1 MASFINNRI
10 SQIHLTSNIKQT
22 IVAMLGVTFGIS
34 MYVFMTGFMTG
45 VNNAQND
52 LAFSS
57 LAHIRVYNDRPADN
71 TNIVKKVYPNSLV
84 ILHNAKIIKY
94 TDGIKNSKT
103 ILDALKSQKDITAIT
118 TQLNINVFFKNAGNK
133 VNGSVS
139 GVDVVNENK
148 VFNTSK
154 YITEG
159 NWNELKERSDGIFVP
174 VDMAKNL
181 SLKVNDNLNILTS
194 DGISKNYKVIGLF
207 KTDVA
212 SIDKSK
218 AYININAAR
227 QLIGANQ
234 SYVTDIQIN
243 IKDYNKT
250 DNIINNITS
259 IIPYKAESW
268 QIANQQLVAGSSLRD
283 IIAIAVSLVIL
294 LVAGF
299 GIYNILNMMIYEK
312 MDSIAILKA
321 VGFSGKDVNK
331 IFISIA
337 LSIGIFGGLMGL
349 LMGFGLSSL
358 IDQIPFNTESLPT
371 IKTYPINYNPKF
383 YLIGGTFAI
392 VTTYFAGFFPS
403 RKASGIDPVIIIRGK

>member
-1 MASFINNRI
+1 MASYINNRI

-45 VNNAQND
+45 ANNAQND

-57 LAHIRVYNDRPADN
+57 LAHIRVYNDCPADN
-71 TNIVKKVYPNSLV
+71 TNIATKFFPNSLV
-84 ILHNAKIIKY
+84 DLHNAKIIKY
-94 TDGIKNSKT
+94 TDGIKNSNT
-103 ILDALKSQKDITAIT
+103 ILNALKSKKDITEVT
-118 TQLNINVFFKNAGNK
+118 TQVNINVFFKNAGNK

-159 NWNELKERSDGIFVP
+159 NWNELKQRSDGIFVA
-174 VDMAKNL
+174 VDLAKNL

-194 DGISKNYKVIGLF
+194 DGISKNYKVIGIF

-212 SIDKSK
+212 SIDKSR

-234 SYVTDIQIN
+234 SYATDIQIN

-250 DNIINNITS
+250 DHIINQIAP
-259 IIPYKAESW
+259 IIPYKTESW
-268 QIANQQLVAGSSLRD
+268 QMANQQLVAGSSLRD
-283 IIAIAVSLVIL
+283 IIAIAISLVIL
-294 LVAGF
+294 IVAGF
-299 GIYNILNMMIYEK
+299 GIYNIMNMTINQKIRE
-312 MDSIAILKA
+312 IAILKA
-321 VGFSGKDVNK
+321 MGFSGPDVTQIFLTQAIVIGIIGGFIGLGFGYLTAILVNK
-331 IFISIA
+331 IPFEVAGMHTLPMAYTLKDYILA
-337 LSIGIFGGLMGL
+337 FM
-349 LMGFGLSSL
+349 FGL
-358 IDQIPFNTESLPT
+358 
-371 IKTYPINYNPKF
+371 
-383 YLIGGTFAI
+383 
-392 VTTYFAGFFPS
+392 VTTFIAGYIPA
-403 RKASGIDPVIIIRGK
+403 RKASKIDPVTILRG

>member
-1 MASFINNRI
+1 MASYINNRI

-45 VNNAQND
+45 ANNAQND

-57 LAHIRVYNDRPADN
+57 LAHIRVYNDCPADN
-71 TNIVKKVYPNSLV
+71 TNIATKFFPNSLV
-84 ILHNAKIIKY
+84 DLHNAKIIKY
-94 TDGIKNSKT
+94 TDGIKNSNT
-103 ILDALKSQKDITAIT
+103 ILNALKSKKDITEVT
-118 TQLNINVFFKNAGNK
+118 TQVNINVFFKNAGNK

-159 NWNELKERSDGIFVP
+159 NWNELKQRSDGIFVA
-174 VDMAKNL
+174 VNLAKNL

-194 DGISKNYKVIGLF
+194 DGISKNYKVIGIF

-212 SIDKSK
+212 SIDKSR

-234 SYVTDIQIN
+234 SYATDIQIN

-250 DNIINNITS
+250 DHIINQIAP
-259 IIPYKAESW
+259 IIPYKTESW
-268 QIANQQLVAGSSLRD
+268 QMANQQLVAGSSLRD
-283 IIAIAVSLVIL
+283 IIAIAISLVIL

-299 GIYNILNMMIYEK
+299 GIYNIMNMTINQKIRE
-312 MDSIAILKA
+312 IAILKA
-321 VGFSGKDVNK
+321 MGFSGPDVTQIFLTQAIVIGIIGGFIGLGFGYLIAILVNK
-331 IFISIA
+331 IPFEVAGMLTLPMAYTLKDYILA
-337 LSIGIFGGLMGL
+337 FM
-349 LMGFGLSSL
+349 FGL
-358 IDQIPFNTESLPT
+358 
-371 IKTYPINYNPKF
+371 
-383 YLIGGTFAI
+383 
-392 VTTYFAGFFPS
+392 VTTFIAGYIPA
-403 RKASGIDPVIIIRGK
+403 RKASKIDPVTILRG

>member
-1 MASFINNRI
+1 MASYINYRI
-10 SQIHLTSNIKQT
+10 SQIHLTSNIRQT
-22 IVAMLGVTFGIS
+22 IVAMLGVIFGIS

-57 LAHIRVYNDRPADN
+57 LAHVRVYNDRPADN
-71 TNIVKKVYPNSLV
+71 TNIVSKVFPSTVVNLRHPKV
-84 ILHNAKIIKY
+84 IKY
-94 TDGIKNSKT
+94 TDGIKNSNV
-103 ILDALKSQKDITAIT
+103 ILDALKSQKDITGVT
-118 TQLNINVFFKNAGNK
+118 TQVNINVFFKNAGNK
-133 VNGSVS
+133 INGSVS

-159 NWNELKERSDGIFVP
+159 NWNELKQRSDGIFVS
-174 VDMAKNL
+174 VDLANNL
-181 SLKVNDNLNILTS
+181 SLKVNDNLNIFTS

-234 SYVTDIQIN
+234 SYVSDIQIN

-250 DNIINNITS
+250 KNIINQITS
-259 IIPYKAESW
+259 IIPYKTESW
-268 QIANQQLVAGSSLRD
+268 QMANQQLAAGSSLRD

-299 GIYNILNMMIYEK
+299 GIYNIMNMTINQKIRE
-312 MDSIAILKA
+312 IAILKA
-321 VGFSGKDVNK
+321 MGFSGPDVTQIFLTQAIVIGIIGGFIGLGFGYLTANLVNK
-331 IFISIA
+331 IPFELAGMSTLPMAYTLKDYILA
-337 LSIGIFGGLMGL
+337 FM
-349 LMGFGLSSL
+349 FGL
-358 IDQIPFNTESLPT
+358 
-371 IKTYPINYNPKF
+371 
-383 YLIGGTFAI
+383 
-392 VTTYFAGFFPS
+392 VTTFIAGYIPA
-403 RKASGIDPVIIIRGK
+403 RKASKIDPVTILRG

>member
-10 SQIHLTSNIKQT
+10 SQIHLTSNINQT

-250 DNIINNITS
+250 DNIVNNITS

-299 GIYNILNMMIYEK
+299 GIYNIMNMTINQKIRE
-312 MDSIAILKA
+312 IAILKA
-321 VGFSGKDVNK
+321 MGFSGPDVTQIFLTESIVIGIIGGFIGLGFGYLIANLVNK
-331 IFISIA
+331 IPFETA
-337 LSIGIFGGLMGL
+337 GLHTLPMAFTLKDYVLAFIFGL
-349 LMGFGLSSL
+349 
-358 IDQIPFNTESLPT
+358 
-371 IKTYPINYNPKF
+371 
-383 YLIGGTFAI
+383 
-392 VTTYFAGFFPS
+392 VTTFIAGYIPA
-403 RKASGIDPVIIIRGK
+403 RKASKIDPVTIIRG

>member
-1 MASFINNRI
+1 MASYINNRI

-45 VNNAQND
+45 ANNAQND

-57 LAHIRVYNDRPADN
+57 LAHIRVYNDCPADN
-71 TNIVKKVYPNSLV
+71 TNIATKFFPNSIV
-84 ILHNAKIIKY
+84 DLHNAKIIKY
-94 TDGIKNSKT
+94 TDGIKNSNT
-103 ILDALKSQKDITAIT
+103 ILNALKSKKDITEVT
-118 TQLNINVFFKNAGNK
+118 TQVNINVFFKNAGNK

-159 NWNELKERSDGIFVP
+159 NWNELKQRSDGIFVA
-174 VDMAKNL
+174 VDLAKNL

-194 DGISKNYKVIGLF
+194 DGISKNYKVIGIF

-212 SIDKSK
+212 SIDKSR

-234 SYVTDIQIN
+234 SYATDIQIN

-250 DNIINNITS
+250 DHIINQIAP
-259 IIPYKAESW
+259 IIPYKTESW
-268 QIANQQLVAGSSLRD
+268 QMANQQLVAGSSLRD
-283 IIAIAVSLVIL
+283 IIAIAISLVIL

-299 GIYNILNMMIYEK
+299 GIYNIMNMTINQKIRE
-312 MDSIAILKA
+312 IAILKA
-321 VGFSGKDVNK
+321 MGFSGPDVTQIFLTQAIVIGIIGGFIGLGFGYLTAILVNK
-331 IFISIA
+331 IPFEVAGMHTLPMAYTLKDYILA
-337 LSIGIFGGLMGL
+337 FM
-349 LMGFGLSSL
+349 FGL
-358 IDQIPFNTESLPT
+358 
-371 IKTYPINYNPKF
+371 
-383 YLIGGTFAI
+383 
-392 VTTYFAGFFPS
+392 VTTFIAGYIPA
-403 RKASGIDPVIIIRGK
+403 RKASKIDPVTILRG

>member
-1 MASFINNRI
+1 
-10 SQIHLTSNIKQT
+10 
-22 IVAMLGVTFGIS
+22 MLGVTFGIS

-299 GIYNILNMMIYEK
+299 GIYNIMNMTINQKIRE
-312 MDSIAILKA
+312 IAILKA
-321 VGFSGKDVNK
+321 MGFSGPDVTQIFLTESIVIGIIGGFIGLGFGYLIANLVNK
-331 IFISIA
+331 IPFETA
-337 LSIGIFGGLMGL
+337 GLHTLPMAFTLKDYVLAFIFGL
-349 LMGFGLSSL
+349 
-358 IDQIPFNTESLPT
+358 
-371 IKTYPINYNPKF
+371 
-383 YLIGGTFAI
+383 
-392 VTTYFAGFFPS
+392 VTTFIAGYIPA
-403 RKASGIDPVIIIRGK
+403 RKASKIDPVTIIRG

>member
-1 MASFINNRI
+1 MASYINYRI
-10 SQIHLTSNIKQT
+10 SQIHLTSNIRQT
-22 IVAMLGVTFGIS
+22 IVAMLGVIFGIS

-57 LAHIRVYNDRPADN
+57 LAHVRVYNDRPADN
-71 TNIVKKVYPNSLV
+71 TNIVSKVFPSTVVNLR
-84 ILHNAKIIKY
+84 HPKIIKY
-94 TDGIKNSKT
+94 TDGIKNSNV
-103 ILDALKSQKDITAIT
+103 ILDALKSQKDITGAT
-118 TQLNINVFFKNAGNK
+118 TQVNINVFFKNAGNK
-133 VNGSVS
+133 INGSVS

-159 NWNELKERSDGIFVP
+159 NWNELKQRSDGIIVS
-174 VDMAKNL
+174 VDLAKNL
-181 SLKVNDNLNILTS
+181 SLKVNDNLNIFTS

-234 SYVTDIQIN
+234 SYVSDIQIN

-250 DNIINNITS
+250 KNIINQITS
-259 IIPYKAESW
+259 IIPYKTESW
-268 QIANQQLVAGSSLRD
+268 QMANQQLAAGSSLRD

-299 GIYNILNMMIYEK
+299 GIYNIMNMTINQKIRE
-312 MDSIAILKA
+312 IAILKA
-321 VGFSGKDVNK
+321 MGFSGPDVTQIFLTQAIVIGIIGGFIGLGFGYLTANLVNK
-331 IFISIA
+331 IPFELAGMSTLPMAYTLKDYILA
-337 LSIGIFGGLMGL
+337 FM
-349 LMGFGLSSL
+349 FGL
-358 IDQIPFNTESLPT
+358 
-371 IKTYPINYNPKF
+371 
-383 YLIGGTFAI
+383 
-392 VTTYFAGFFPS
+392 VTTFIAGYIPA
-403 RKASGIDPVIIIRGK
+403 RKASKIDPVTILRG

>member
-1 MASFINNRI
+1 MASYINNRI
-10 SQIHLTSNIKQT
+10 SKIHLTSNIKQT

-71 TNIVKKVYPNSLV
+71 TNIAAKVFPNSV
-84 ILHNAKIIKY
+84 INLHNAKIIKY
-94 TDGIKNSKT
+94 TDGIKNSNT
-103 ILDALKSQKDITAIT
+103 ILDALKSQKDITGIT
-118 TQLNINVFFKNAGNK
+118 TQVNINVFFKNAGNK

-159 NWNELKERSDGIFVP
+159 NWNELKQRTDGIFVA
-174 VDMAKNL
+174 VDLAKNL

-250 DNIINNITS
+250 ENIINKITP
-259 IIPYKAESW
+259 IIPYKTESW
-268 QIANQQLVAGSSLRD
+268 QMANQQLVAGSSLRD

-299 GIYNILNMMIYEK
+299 GIYNIMNMTINQKIRE
-312 MDSIAILKA
+312 IAILKA
-321 VGFSGKDVNK
+321 MGFSGPDVTQIFLTEAIVIGIIGGFIGLGFGYLIANLVNK
-331 IFISIA
+331 IPFEIA
-337 LSIGIFGGLMGL
+337 GLHTLPMAFKL
-349 LMGFGLSSL
+349 KDYILAFMFGLATTF
-358 IDQIPFNTESLPT
+358 IAGYIP
-371 IKTYPINYNPKF
+371 
-383 YLIGGTFAI
+383 A
-392 VTTYFAGFFPS
+392 
-403 RKASGIDPVIIIRGK
+403 RKASKIDPVTIIRG

>member
-57 LAHIRVYNDRPADN
+57 LAHIKVYNDRPADN

-250 DNIINNITS
+250 DNIVNNITS

-299 GIYNILNMMIYEK
+299 GIYNIMNMTINQKIRE
-312 MDSIAILKA
+312 IAILKA
-321 VGFSGKDVNK
+321 MGFSGPDVTQIFLTESIVIGIIGGFIGLGFGYLIANLVNK
-331 IFISIA
+331 IPFETA
-337 LSIGIFGGLMGL
+337 GLHTLPMAFTLKDYVLAFIFGL
-349 LMGFGLSSL
+349 
-358 IDQIPFNTESLPT
+358 
-371 IKTYPINYNPKF
+371 
-383 YLIGGTFAI
+383 
-392 VTTYFAGFFPS
+392 VTTFIAGYIPA
-403 RKASGIDPVIIIRGK
+403 RKASKIDPVTIIRG

>member
-1 MASFINNRI
+1 MASYINYRI
-10 SQIHLTSNIKQT
+10 SQIHLTSNIRQT
-22 IVAMLGVTFGIS
+22 IVAMLGVIFGIS

-57 LAHIRVYNDRPADN
+57 LAHVRVYNDRPADN
-71 TNIVKKVYPNSLV
+71 TNIVSKVFPSTVVNLR
-84 ILHNAKIIKY
+84 HPKIIKY
-94 TDGIKNSKT
+94 TDGIKNSNV
-103 ILDALKSQKDITAIT
+103 ILDALKSQKDITGVT
-118 TQLNINVFFKNAGNK
+118 TQVNINVFFKNAGNK
-133 VNGSVS
+133 INGSVS

-159 NWNELKERSDGIFVP
+159 NWNELKQRSDGIFVS
-174 VDMAKNL
+174 VDLANNL
-181 SLKVNDNLNILTS
+181 SLKVSDNLNIFTS

-234 SYVTDIQIN
+234 SYVSDIQIN

-250 DNIINNITS
+250 KNIINQITS
-259 IIPYKAESW
+259 IIPYKTESW
-268 QIANQQLVAGSSLRD
+268 QMANQQLAAGSSLRD

-299 GIYNILNMMIYEK
+299 GIYNIMNMTINQKIRE
-312 MDSIAILKA
+312 IAILKA
-321 VGFSGKDVNK
+321 MGFSGPDVTQIFLTQAIVIGIIGGFIGLGFGYLTANLVNK
-331 IFISIA
+331 IPFELAGMSTLPMAYTLKDYILA
-337 LSIGIFGGLMGL
+337 FM
-349 LMGFGLSSL
+349 FGL
-358 IDQIPFNTESLPT
+358 
-371 IKTYPINYNPKF
+371 
-383 YLIGGTFAI
+383 
-392 VTTYFAGFFPS
+392 VTTFIAGYIPA
-403 RKASGIDPVIIIRGK
+403 RKASKIDPVTILRG

>member
-1 MASFINNRI
+1 MASYINYRI
-10 SQIHLTSNIKQT
+10 SQIHLTSNIRQT
-22 IVAMLGVTFGIS
+22 IVAMLGVIFGIS

-57 LAHIRVYNDRPADN
+57 LAHVRVYNDRPADN
-71 TNIVKKVYPNSLV
+71 TNIVSKVFPSTVVNLRHPKV
-84 ILHNAKIIKY
+84 IKY
-94 TDGIKNSKT
+94 TDGIKNSNV
-103 ILDALKSQKDITAIT
+103 ILDALKSQKDITGVT
-118 TQLNINVFFKNAGNK
+118 TQVNINVFFKNAGNK
-133 VNGSVS
+133 INGSVS

-159 NWNELKERSDGIFVP
+159 NWNELKQRSDGIFVS
-174 VDMAKNL
+174 VDLAKNL
-181 SLKVNDNLNILTS
+181 SLKVNDNLNIFTS

-234 SYVTDIQIN
+234 SYVSDIQIN

-250 DNIINNITS
+250 KNIINQITS
-259 IIPYKAESW
+259 IIPYKTESW
-268 QIANQQLVAGSSLRD
+268 QMANQQLAAGSSLRD

-299 GIYNILNMMIYEK
+299 GIYNIMNMTINQKIRE
-312 MDSIAILKA
+312 IAILKA
-321 VGFSGKDVNK
+321 MGFSGPDVTQIFLTQAIVIGIIGGFIGLGFGYLTANLVNK
-331 IFISIA
+331 IPFELAGMSTLPMAYTLKDYILA
-337 LSIGIFGGLMGL
+337 FM
-349 LMGFGLSSL
+349 FGL
-358 IDQIPFNTESLPT
+358 
-371 IKTYPINYNPKF
+371 
-383 YLIGGTFAI
+383 
-392 VTTYFAGFFPS
+392 VTTFIAGYIPA
-403 RKASGIDPVIIIRGK
+403 RKASKIDPVTILRG

>member
-1 MASFINNRI
+1 MASYINYRI
-10 SQIHLTSNIKQT
+10 SQIHLTSNIRQT
-22 IVAMLGVTFGIS
+22 IVAMLGVIFGIS

-94 TDGIKNSKT
+94 TDGIKNSNT
-103 ILDALKSQKDITAIT
+103 ILDALKSQKDITAVT

-250 DNIINNITS
+250 DNIINNITP

-299 GIYNILNMMIYEK
+299 GIYNIMNMTINQKIRE
-312 MDSIAILKA
+312 IAILKA
-321 VGFSGKDVNK
+321 MGFSGPDVTQIFLTEAIVIGIIGGFIGLGFGYLIANLVNK
-331 IFISIA
+331 IPFEIA
-337 LSIGIFGGLMGL
+337 GLHTLPMAFKL
-349 LMGFGLSSL
+349 KDYILAFMFGLATTF
-358 IDQIPFNTESLPT
+358 IAGYIP
-371 IKTYPINYNPKF
+371 
-383 YLIGGTFAI
+383 A
-392 VTTYFAGFFPS
+392 
-403 RKASGIDPVIIIRGK
+403 RKASKIDPVTIIRG